1 MTSRQAAGVAPAL
14 RPDILPVLRELGD
27 LKRIHSAGLDG
38 SIATRLFEAG
48 WSAWLNGVSPGCVA
62 YRAMAA
68 GLAAT
73 RLGAL
78 DWDKLGELGLE
89 RPARCEVLEGG
100 IDAVASALDT
110 GLVQRLK
117 TNLSNPLPPPLAL
130 PTPITRLRDQPR
142 AGVTGP
148 GRPRIML
155 QPEENHAEHSFV
167 VALCAGL
174 LAPFYDADPAEA
186 FWHGM
191 VHHLHSAA
199 MPDAGY
205 TGEVLL
211 GHRLDAVIDRARE
224 LALAELPDAATAV
237 CRQHLAS
244 IADDTTPAARAF
256 HAADVIDRVLEI
268 DHHLRRARVT
278 MGAVLDDYGLVH
290 DGPVKPFHDRVLRE
304 VGLP

>member
-1 MTSRQAAGVAPAL
+1 MASRSAAVQPSALDPAV
-14 RPDILPVLRELGD
+14 LPLLRELGD
-27 LKRIHSAGLDG
+27 LKRVHSAGRDG

-48 WSAWLNGVSPGCVA
+48 WSAWLDGIPADAVA

-73 RLGAL
+73 RLGDL
-78 DWDKLGELGLE
+78 DWSKLGELGLE
-89 RPARCEVLEGG
+89 RPARCKVLERG
-100 IDAVASALDT
+100 IDTVAGALDS

-117 TNLSNPLPPPLAL
+117 VELSNPLFPPSAL
-130 PTPITRLRDQPR
+130 PKPVALLRHQPR

-167 VALCAGL
+167 VALYAGL
-174 LAPFYDADPAEA
+174 FAPFYGADPGHA

-191 VHHLHSAA
+191 IHHLHSAA

-211 GHRLDAVIDRARE
+211 GDRLDAVIERARE
-224 LALAELPDAATAV
+224 LALAELPGAVAQV
-237 CRQHLAS
+237 CRRHLAA
-244 IADDTTPAARAF
+244 IADDTTPAACAF

-268 DHHLRRARVT
+268 DQHLKRARVT
-278 MGAVLDDYGLVH
+278 MGVVLDDYGLVH
-290 DGPVKPFHDRVLRE
+290 DGPVKPFHDRVLAE
-304 VGLP
+304 IGLP